1 MQSTERYHWFRY
13 HNKLKKTTGLSA
25 IVTGG
30 SSGLGLAT
38 TKKLIAEGCNVLVCD
53 LQKSPVLSELGS
65 NCVYCET
72 DVGSESDAKKA
83 VDLAKKNF
91 SKLHILVNCAGLA
104 VACKTFNATRQTPHP
119 LDLFEKVIK
128 TNLIGT
134 YNMIRLASGLM
145 IANEPDADNQR
156 GVIINTASVAAYEGQ
171 VGQAAYSAS
180 KGGIAGLTLPVAR
193 DLAREGI
200 RCVSIAPGLLNTK
213 TIMGER
219 GYKQSNLDYLND
231 VQLAIQRMG
240 FFDTPLFNAVPNAE
254 LLKKLSLNPNR
265 IGKPEEFV
273 KLVEAIICNPMLNG
287 TVIRLDGG
295 VRMPP

>member
-1 MQSTERYHWFRY
+1 MFAS
-13 HNKLKKTTGLSA
+13 LKGLSA

-72 DVGSESDAKKA
+72 DVGSESDAIKA

-91 SKLHILVNCAGLA
+91 SKLHILVNCAGSA
-104 VACKTFNATRQTPHP
+104 VACKTFNIRRRQPHP
-119 LDLFEKVIK
+119 LDLFENIIK

-134 YNMIRLASGLM
+134 FNMIRLASGLM
-145 IANEPDADNQR
+145 LANEPDADNQR
-156 GVIINTASVAAYEGQ
+156 GVIINTASISAYEGQ

-180 KGGIAGLTLPVAR
+180 KGGIVGLTLPVAR

-200 RCVSIAPGLLNTK
+200 RCVSIAPGL
-213 TIMGER
+213 
-219 GYKQSNLDYLND
+219 
-231 VQLAIQRMG
+231 
-240 FFDTPLFNAVPNAE
+240 FDTPLLNAVPNAE

-265 IGKPEEFV
+265 VGKPEEFA
-273 KLVEAIICNPMLNG
+273 KLVESIICNPMLNG

>member
-1 MQSTERYHWFRY
+1 MFAS
-13 HNKLKKTTGLSA
+13 LKGLSA

-65 NCVYCET
+65 NCVFCET

-104 VACKTFNATRQTPHP
+104 VACKTFNTTRQTPHP

-219 GYKQSNLDYLND
+219 GYNQFNLDYLND

-240 FFDTPLFNAVPNAE
+240 
-254 LLKKLSLNPNR
+254 
-265 IGKPEEFV
+265 KPDEFSSCV
-273 KLVEAIICNPMLNG
+273 MNILQNPMING
-287 TVIRLDGG
+287 VTLRLDGG
-295 VRMPP
+295 GRLIFV